1 MLLSLFPSQ
10 LSKTVADASFL
21 KGIQRYLKFEK
32 GASEKDEK
40 AGMTPTEAERHQE
53 TLRLPLLREVFEA
66 IDKDKSDSVGYSEL
80 ATFGQVRNAA
90 GSRSV
95 FVFQDLPLPS
105 HYNLLSLIAFA
116 VRTRLLEI

>member
-1 MLLSLFPSQ
+1 
-10 LSKTVADASFL
+10 
-21 KGIQRYLKFEK
+21 
-32 GASEKDEK
+32 
-40 AGMTPTEAERHQE
+40 MTPTEAERHQE